1 MGVLALCFPVL
12 ELQAI
17 IAACGKASQRIR
29 DLPAAVVVFYVISL
43 SLFPGAGYQ
52 SVLRWLIS
60 GLQWLGTGSFRV
72 SGKGALS
79 AARKRLGAEPMRLI
93 HEKMALPLANQNIA
107 GCHWKGM
114 HLVAVDG
121 STLALQDTESNAA
134 AFGRPSNQS
143 GGAAYPLARFVALVE
158 TGTHVVFAAELGRYD
173 NSEIKLA
180 EKLIC
185 NLKPGMLCLADRLFP
200 GYHLWR
206 MAGATGAHLLW
217 RAKVAMSLAPLEKL
231 PDGSW
236 LARWRPSEDRKGQS
250 AGLVV
255 RVIEYKLKPN
265 AQAATGQDVGETY
278 RLITTILDPEIAG
291 ARELAELYPQRWE
304 IEITIK
310 EGKSVLRKGQV
321 TLRSKVPE
329 LVKQEFWG
337 MLLAHYLVRKMMA
350 HAALIRGV
358 DPDGLSYQGSVEII
372 KSTQAG
378 SVLSFPP

>member
-1 MGVLALCFPVL
+1 
-12 ELQAI
+12 
-17 IAACGKASQRIR
+17 
-29 DLPAAVVVFYVISL
+29 
-43 SLFPGAGYQ
+43 
-52 SVLRWLIS
+52 
-60 GLQWLGTGSFRV
+60 
-72 SGKGALS
+72 
-79 AARKRLGAEPMRLI
+79 MRLI
-93 HEKMALPLANQNIA
+93 HEKMALPLADQNIA
-107 GCHWKGM
+107 GCYWKGM
-114 HLVAVDG
+114 RLVAVDG

-134 AFGRPSNQS
+134 AFGRPSNQN

-158 TGTHVVFAAELGRYD
+158 TGTHAVFAAELGRYD

-185 NLKPGMLCLADRLFP
+185 KLKPGMLCLADRLFP
-200 GYHLWR
+200 GYHLWS
-206 MAGATGAHLLW
+206 MAAATGAHLLW
-217 RAKVAMSLAPLEKL
+217 RAKVAMSLAPLKKL
-231 PDGSW
+231 SDGSW

-250 AGLVV
+250 PGLVV
-255 RVIEYKLKPN
+255 RVIEYKLKPK
-265 AQAATGQDVGETY
+265 ARAVDGQDAGETY
-278 RLITTILDPEIAG
+278 RLITTILDPEAAG

-329 LVKQEFWG
+329 LVEQEFWG

-378 SVLSFPP
+378 SVLSFPPLRCGWQCLTPCSPASARARL